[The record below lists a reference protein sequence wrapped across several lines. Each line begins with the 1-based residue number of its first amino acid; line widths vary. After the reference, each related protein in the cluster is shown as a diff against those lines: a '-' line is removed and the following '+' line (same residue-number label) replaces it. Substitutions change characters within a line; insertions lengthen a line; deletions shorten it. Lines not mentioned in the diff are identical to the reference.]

1 MSLKIK
7 HCLLTL
13 LLVCIVCSLSFSQT
27 SKKVPIGE
35 IKTPYGKILISLDD
49 KTPNHRDS
57 FIELANAGYWDT
69 LTFNRVIPNFVNQGG
84 CPDTEEGFND
94 PEYLLAPEITS
105 ELTHIYGAVGA
116 GRDGNPE
123 KISARCQF
131 YIIQNPEGVHRLD
144 GDYTVFGQVVQGMD
158 VVETIAHLETDDN
171 DEPLKPV
178 TMKIKIKYLAPSKI
192 EKLKNSN
199 P

>member
-1 MSLKIK
+1 MLLKLTRYLPFF
-7 HCLLTL
+7 LL
-13 LLVCIVCSLSFSQT
+13 IYFISFISFAQST
-27 SKKVPIGE
+27 KKIPVGE
-35 IKTPYGKILISLDD
+35 ISTPYGKILISLDD
-49 KTPNHRDS
+49 RTPNHRNS

-94 PEYLLAPEITS
+94 PEFLLAPEIIP

-116 GRDGNPE
+116 GRDGNPQ

-144 GDYTVFGQVVQGMD
+144 GDYTVFGQVIDGMD
-158 VVETIAHLETDDN
+158 VVEKIAHAETN
-171 DEPLKPV
+171 V
-178 TMKIKIKYLAPSKI
+178 TD
-192 EKLKNSN
+192 
-199 P
+199 

>member
-1 MSLKIK
+1 MSQIGNY
-7 HCLLTL
+7 HFSAFIFIFFIST
-13 LLVCIVCSLSFSQT
+13 FSQAQT
-27 SKKVPIGE
+27 KSKIPVGQ
-35 IKTPYGKILISLDD
+35 IKTNYGEILISLDD
-49 KTPNHRDS
+49 RTPNHKAS
-57 FIELANAGYWDT
+57 FMELAEAGYWDT

-94 PEYLLAPEITS
+94 PEYLLDPEIIPQ
-105 ELTHIYGAVGA
+105 LTHKYGAVGA

-144 GDYTVFGQVVQGMD
+144 GDFTVFGEVISGMD
-158 VVETIAHLETDDN
+158 VVDKIAHVETNDL

-178 TMKIKIKYLAPSKI
+178 TMKIKIKYLTDSKI
-192 EKLKNSN
+192 EALKSQKK
-199 P
+199 